1 MTVNML
7 RHSEPKGEES
17 LTITSD
23 KNTFIK
29 ECRLH
34 LTPTK
39 DTSSNPQNGVFMNAR
54 ASNYSK
60 NFHLLRH
67 QNSLQ
72 Q

>member
-23 KNTFIK
+23 KNTFTK

-34 LTPTK
+34 LDPTK
-39 DTSSNPQNGVFMNAR
+39 TTQNFIFIKHNIVFYTLKKHVKILTVKDN
-54 ASNYSK
+54 
-60 NFHLLRH
+60 L
-67 QNSLQ
+67 
-72 Q
+72 

>member
-23 KNTFIK
+23 KNTFTK
-29 ECRLH
+29 ECRLR
-34 LTPTK
+34 LNPTK
-39 DTSSNPQNGVFMNAR
+39 DTSSNPQNGVFMNTK
-54 ASNYSK
+54 ASNNFK
-60 NFHLLRH
+60 NFSLLPRR
-67 QNSLQ
+67 NSLQ